1 MRSPCHQTSYCVRKL
16 VASRKTIQKDQPR
29 SAVRGF
35 EEVIKAQMSDISIN
49 KASIRDRLPR
59 ALQALLT
66 FPQLQTRLLVLVPDP
81 ERYG

>member
-1 MRSPCHQTSYCVRKL
+1 MRSLCLQTSYSVRKL
-16 VASRKTIQKDQPR
+16 VASPKTIQKDRPR

-35 EEVIKAQMSDISIN
+35 EEVIKAQMSDILIN
-49 KASIRDRLPR
+49 KASIRGRLPR

-66 FPQLQTRLLVLVPDP
+66 FPQLQTQLLVLVPDP